1 MPDKINSIEY
11 FVPQRTNIMKL
22 FMVSYQKEQILDRT
36 NTVIPSLKAPLYNK
50 SLSIKCCLIFLINE

>member
-11 FVPQRTNIMKL
+11 FVPQRTNIRKL

-36 NTVIPSLKAPLYNK
+36 NSHTFLKGTP
-50 SLSIKCCLIFLINE
+50 I